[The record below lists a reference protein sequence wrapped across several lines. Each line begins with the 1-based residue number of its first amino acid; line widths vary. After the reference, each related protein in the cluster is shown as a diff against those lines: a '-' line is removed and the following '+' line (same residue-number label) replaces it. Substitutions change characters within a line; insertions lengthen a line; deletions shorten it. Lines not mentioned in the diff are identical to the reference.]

1 MSEFFEIP
9 NRKFFE
15 LNSELNLNYYVAT
28 KLFVVFYLVRV
39 PYCIF
44 KLAMIWY
51 LIINTIFTLCPHTET
66 IASYRDLYLKAR
78 AGHERKTT

>member
-1 MSEFFEIP
+1 MYISGYIP
-9 NRKFFE
+9 N
-15 LNSELNLNYYVAT
+15 Y
-28 KLFVVFYLVRV
+28 FVVFFFVRV

-78 AGHERKTT
+78 AGHKCKATWVISRLLKF